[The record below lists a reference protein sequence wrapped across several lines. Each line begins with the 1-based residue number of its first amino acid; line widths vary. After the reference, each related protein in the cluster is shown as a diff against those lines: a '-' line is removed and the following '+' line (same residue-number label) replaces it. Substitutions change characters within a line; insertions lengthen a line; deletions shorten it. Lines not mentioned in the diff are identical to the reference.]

1 MKIDY
6 FECSCYSPENRLVF
20 HYDEED
26 NELYTEVYLFQ
37 YHNIFQRIWI
47 AIKYIFGYKCRYG
60 HFDCFILNP
69 NDRGRLMRVIT
80 QLKTK

>member
-47 AIKYIFGYKCRYG
+47 AIHAHELSKSRRKGPDKPG
-60 HFDCFILNP
+60 SLVSQH
-69 NDRGRLMRVIT
+69 
-80 QLKTK
+80 Q